1 VKTKKK
7 QPEPEWLKL
16 KLEAASMRAV
26 FGWTNSE
33 GWPHGPRATALYSD
47 FKPALIEAYISGF
60 EKGYLIGLRTNI
72 DKDNSV

>member
-33 GWPHGPRATALYSD
+33 GWPHGPRASD